1 MRVRGGFIVT
11 AALLAAVTGL
21 PAAAADTAAA
31 GSPPAPRAMP
41 GLTTADTHPGA
52 CVDCHIAY
60 PERGMDARLSVQL
73 ARWTR
78 GEVDPRLLRQARAS
92 APTGAAIEG
101 RHPESTDSLGD
112 IPGACLECHGAE
124 AREAPPF
131 AGLIHLVHLDGGAQN
146 HFVTV
151 FQGECTLC
159 HKLDGRTGRWT
170 VPSGPETRAGPEGAQ
185 QAARD

>member
-1 MRVRGGFIVT
+1 MNAARVVVPVAR
-11 AALLAAVTGL
+11 LAAVLGF
-21 PAAAADTAAA
+21 PATA
-31 GSPPAPRAMP
+31 GSPATAGAGPEPRVVP
-41 GLTTADTHPGA
+41 GLTGGDTHPGA
-52 CVDCHIAY
+52 CVDCHVDY
-60 PERGMDARLSVQL
+60 PDRGMDARLSVQL

-170 VPSGPETRAGPEGAQ
+170 VPSGPETRAGPAGAQ
-185 QAARD
+185 HAARD